1 LSGLPFHL
9 VTPESIFLQS
19 AHDGN
24 GPHTKPN
31 QIKSN
36 QIKSMLRA
44 IKRKLHALREP
55 AKAGITTELAFEARI
70 YSSQRN

>member
-1 LSGLPFHL
+1 MM
-9 VTPESIFLQS
+9 VTVL
-19 AHDGN
+19 
-24 GPHTKPN
+24 TPN